1 MSSKATSTPP
11 STSAPLPV
19 THVMP
24 TYARQNVVFE
34 KGEGS
39 WLISTT
45 GERYLDFASGVAVN
59 ALGHAHPK
67 LIKALTEQAGK
78 LWHTSNLYRV
88 AGQETLAE
96 RLCAAAPF
104 ADKVFFCNSGAEACE
119 GAIKVARR
127 YHFANGHPEKWRIIT
142 FKGAFHGR
150 TLATIA
156 AAGNEKYLEGF
167 GEPAP
172 GFDVLPYGD
181 HDALHKAITP
191 ETAAIMIEPVQGE
204 GGIRPVPLQCL
215 KGLRELCDKHGL
227 MLIFDEVQCG
237 VGRTGK
243 LFAHEWAGIA
253 PDIMAIAKGIGG
265 GFPVG
270 AFMASAE
277 AAKGM
282 VPGTHGSTFGGNP
295 LAMAVANAVLDEVL
309 APGFLDEVIRKANLF
324 KQSLAALKDE
334 HPDMIEEI
342 RGSGLLMGV
351 RFKAAVPSGDIVKAC
366 TEEKFLT
373 VGAGDNVVRVMPPLN
388 VTDAELGDAVRRLV
402 QCRQSCRQSARR
414 RKIRPESVSRHDAK
428 IDQSQ
433 SGRAPLH

>member
-1 MSSKATSTPP
+1 MSMTPSSK
-11 STSAPLPV
+11 SAPSQPAAAKGHAVPLAQ

-24 TYARQNVVFE
+24 TYARQDVTFE
-34 KGEGS
+34 RGEGT
-39 WLISTT
+39 WLIATN
-45 GERYLDFASGVAVN
+45 GDRYLDFASGVAVN

-67 LIKALTEQAGK
+67 LIAALTEQAGK

-88 AGQETLAE
+88 AGQETLSD
-96 RLCAAAPF
+96 RLCTAAPW

-119 GAIKVARR
+119 GAIKTARR
-127 YHFANGHPEKWRIIT
+127 YHFANGHPERTRIIT

-172 GFDVLPYGD
+172 GFDVLPFAD
-181 HDALHKAITP
+181 HDAIEKAVTP
-191 ETAAIMIEPVQGE
+191 HTAAIMIEPVQGE
-204 GGIRPVPLQCL
+204 GGIRPVPVQCL

-227 MLIFDEVQCG
+227 LLIFDEVQCG
-237 VGRTGK
+237 LGRTGK
-243 LFAHEWAGIA
+243 LFAYEWAGIQ

-270 AFMASAE
+270 AFLASAE
-277 AAKGM
+277 AGKGM

-295 LAMAVANAVLDEVL
+295 LAMAVGNAVLDEVL
-309 APGFLDEVIRKANLF
+309 APGFLDHVQQMALRL
-324 KQSLAALKDE
+324 KQQLAALKDE
-334 HPDMIEEI
+334 YPEMIEDV

-351 RFKAAVPSGDIVKAC
+351 RFKTATPSGDVVKAC
-366 TEEKFLT
+366 MGEKFLT

-388 VTDAELGDAVRRLV
+388 VSDAEIGEAVKRLSKALKHV
-402 QCRQSCRQSARR
+402 KAAQANKSA
-414 RKIRPESVSRHDAK
+414 
-428 IDQSQ
+428 
-433 SGRAPLH
+433 